1 MGKVNESELK
11 ELFIEI
17 KHNNKIAFE
26 KLYNRYNK
34 LVYGV
39 AFSILKNKED
49 SEDIVQTVFTKIY
62 SLDKNKLPNTNEASW
77 LYSITK
83 NETINFLKKKDNN
96 VNLDDIYEIENTD
109 NDINRIIDQDSYN
122 RLTSK
127 LNNKEK
133 EIISLKV
140 LAELSF
146 EEIGKVLNLPTG
158 TVKWKYYKSIH
169 TMRILL
175 SNLGM
180 FIITFIL
187 SIKSFRNGAKSSDKY
202 LEDKDNTI
210 INKDENV
217 SGNYRN
223 EMYDEITGNETEK
236 QENIIVDVPEQNNN
250 TNYVG
255 IGFLGLS
262 GIFFIVTITFLIIFT
277 KNQLKARKKLSK

>member
-1 MGKVNESELK
+1 MGKINEEELK
-11 ELFIEI
+11 ELFTEI
-17 KHNNKIAFE
+17 KYNNKIAFE

-39 AFSILKNKED
+39 ACSILKNKED
-49 SEDIVQTVFTKIY
+49 SADIVQTVFTKIY

-96 VNLDDIYEIENTD
+96 VNLDDIYDIENTD
-109 NDINRIIDQDSYN
+109 NDINKIIDQDSYN
-122 RLTSK
+122 RLISK

-133 EIISLKV
+133 EIISLKI
-140 LAELSF
+140 LSELSF

-187 SIKSFRNGAKSSDKY
+187 SIKSFRNGKKSSDESFKT
-202 LEDKDNTI
+202 DDTI
-210 INKDENV
+210 INENEDV
-217 SGNYRN
+217 TGNYRN
-223 EMYDEITGNETEK
+223 EMYDDLSSNELEK
-236 QENIIVDVPEQNNN
+236 QENIIVDVPKQRND
-250 TNYVG
+250 TNYMG

-262 GIFFIVTITFLIIFT
+262 GVFFIVTITFLIIFA
-277 KNQLKARKKLSK
+277 KNQLKAKKKLSK